1 MRDSRV
7 KWAVGFYDKNKDMLA
22 PRLLVPDLGTGYGS
36 LLIAILNQLWHDY
49 TTRVEIDVLRE
60 ALELAA
66 LGLNRSVWT
75 LQGRFSSI
83 YLLKHEPFNLVVC
96 NPPPYHMQEGRKILD
111 AATVGY
117 GPDDAI
123 FVEKEDALVYYHDIL
138 SGLHVGKL
146 LVPGGLLVFEVFGDN
161 VKAVPELMA
170 VRNMENIR

>member
-1 MRDSRV
+1 M
-7 KWAVGFYDKNKDMLA
+7 
-22 PRLLVPDLGTGYGS
+22 
-36 LLIAILNQLWHDY
+36 
-49 TTRVEIDVLRE
+49 
-60 ALELAA
+60 
-66 LGLNRSVWT
+66 
-75 LQGRFSSI
+75 
-83 YLLKHEPFNLVVC
+83 
-96 NPPPYHMQEGRKILD
+96 D